1 MYKPSMV
8 VVVPVLKTLDP
19 LMSLLLLLL
28 SAELG
33 LNNVDKNKFRGSP
46 HQFIRSVLKFSPHF
60 FIIVTKDARES
71 KIRDLC

>member
-33 LNNVDKNKFRGSP
+33 LDNVDELVNK
-46 HQFIRSVLKFSPHF
+46 Q
-60 FIIVTKDARES
+60 
-71 KIRDLC
+71 